1 MFPPTVTQASALGA
15 MLRAMRQGVGMSLS
29 DLAERVG
36 AHKATLSRIE
46 NGQRVAGAEL
56 LSRIAQVIA
65 DEIKTLRDAA

>member
-1 MFPPTVTQASALGA
+1 
-15 MLRAMRQGVGMSLS
+15 MSLS

-36 AHKATLSRIE
+36 VHKATLSRIE